1 MCKIC
6 APVYA
11 NIFLANFEIKQI
23 YQYIKDKKMFLRFID
38 DLFMIW
44 TGSEQQL
51 LDFVSDLNWKYP
63 SIKFENI

>member
-11 NIFLANFEIKQI
+11 NIFWENFEIKQI

-51 LDFVSDLNWKYP
+51 LDFMSNLN
-63 SIKFENI
+63 

>member
-11 NIFLANFEIKQI
+11 NIFWENFEIKQI

-51 LDFVSDLNWKYP
+51 LDFMSDLN
-63 SIKFENI
+63 